1 MDASLPSS
9 RAPKALRGDTLR
21 SALQD
26 LGGSVAPAS
35 VRTTESTL
43 RSANPLALPPSEPPL
58 DDDEPAP
65 SALRP
70 DQLAVWLQARG

>member
-1 MDASLPSS
+1 MDAALPSS

-21 SALQD
+21 SALQE
-26 LGGSVAPAS
+26 LGGNDAPTSA
-35 VRTTESTL
+35 RTTESTL
-43 RSANPLALPPSEPPL
+43 RSANPLALAPSEPLL

>member
-1 MDASLPSS
+1 MDAALPSS

-21 SALQD
+21 SALRE
-26 LGGSVAPAS
+26 LGGNDAPTSA
-35 VRTTESTL
+35 RATETTL
-43 RSANPLALPPSEPPL
+43 RSANPLTLAPSEPPP

>member
-1 MDASLPSS
+1 MDVALPSS

-21 SALQD
+21 SALRE
-26 LGGSVAPAS
+26 LGSVAEPDPAPS
-35 VRTTESTL
+35 TDTTL
-43 RSANPLALPPSEPPL
+43 RSVLPEPPALPEPPL

-70 DQLAVWLQARG
+70 DQLARWLQTRG

>member
-1 MDASLPSS
+1 MDFALPSS

-21 SALQD
+21 SALQE
-26 LGGSVAPAS
+26 LGRGEELAPVSCAD
-35 VRTTESTL
+35 STL
-43 RSANPLALPPSEPPL
+43 RSAVPLPLPLPDASP

-70 DQLAVWLQARG
+70 DQLARWLEARG